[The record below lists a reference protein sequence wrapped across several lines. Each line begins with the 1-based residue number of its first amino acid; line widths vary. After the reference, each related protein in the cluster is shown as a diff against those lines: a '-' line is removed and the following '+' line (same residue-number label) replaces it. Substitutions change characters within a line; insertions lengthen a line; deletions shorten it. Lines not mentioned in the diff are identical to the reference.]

1 MTPRIAVVVVT
12 WNSAAQLP
20 DLVASIGPGLQG
32 LQHQLI
38 VVDNDSADDTVARAS
53 ELAPGCT
60 IVHTGRN
67 AGYSAGINAGMAA
80 ADPYDA
86 VLVLNP
92 DIRLT
97 PGCVE
102 VLYRELGGRVGI
114 AVPLI
119 RHDDGTPAKS
129 LRRTPTVLRALG
141 EAVLGERAGR
151 YPSLGETVV
160 DPAAYRRRGVT
171 DWATGAAMLISAD
184 CARACGPWDESFFL
198 YSEETDFALR
208 AGDLGFAT
216 AFVPGAEVT
225 HLGGESRVTP
235 ALWSLLVVNR
245 VRLYRKRHSA
255 AATAAFWA
263 AVFLRESSRAM
274 LGHRR
279 SRRAVGALLGRPVPQ
294 ADPPRATP
302 AVPAP

>member
-12 WNSAAQLP
+12 WNSAGQLP

-97 PGCVE
+97 PGCV
-102 VLYRELGGRVGI
+102 
-114 AVPLI
+114 AS
-119 RHDDGTPAKS
+119 HCDS
-129 LRRTPTVLRALG
+129 
-141 EAVLGERAGR
+141 RAGWEGEYFGGAWSAGSVIC
-151 YPSLGETVV
+151 YPN
-160 DPAAYRRRGVT
+160 A
-171 DWATGAAMLISAD
+171 I
-184 CARACGPWDESFFL
+184 
-198 YSEETDFALR
+198 
-208 AGDLGFAT
+208 
-216 AFVPGAEVT
+216 
-225 HLGGESRVTP
+225 
-235 ALWSLLVVNR
+235 
-245 VRLYRKRHSA
+245 
-255 AATAAFWA
+255 
-263 AVFLRESSRAM
+263 
-274 LGHRR
+274 
-279 SRRAVGALLGRPVPQ
+279 
-294 ADPPRATP
+294 
-302 AVPAP
+302 